1 MDSKL
6 PTRGARQNSQGWN
19 GIEVVVSVA
28 EQTLDNNGSLSQN
41 PVESHYY
48 PSKNSKIQSWEK
60 NNKFQTKITNNY

>member
-6 PTRGARQNSQGWN
+6 PTRGAQQNSQGWN
-19 GIEVVVSVA
+19 GTDVVVSVA

-48 PSKNSKIQSWEK
+48 PLKDSKILSWGE
-60 NNKFQTKITNNY
+60 NNKFQTKNYQE